1 MLIGHESFD
10 DLCKSVDESIPS
22 TEYGKYATDYKAY
35 VCGNLAAAQYRGGN
49 LDKALKTAE
58 SGKSFVKLVIE
69 IIENGTA
76 EEADKALA
84 ALGDT
89 DENLKKLLEEFKNE
103 GK

>member
-1 MLIGHESFD
+1 MTGVQT
-10 DLCKSVDESIPS
+10 C
-22 TEYGKYATDYKAY
+22 
-35 VCGNLAAAQYRGGN
+35 
-49 LDKALKTAE
+49 ALPI
-58 SGKSFVKLVIE
+58 LE

-76 EEADKALA
+76 DEADKALA